1 MWLHP
6 TLSCLP
12 LPPALDTALL
22 SPEEEHRSVY
32 LPRRRKGSVVSGEA
46 NIAGRS
52 RRRRGRV
59 MEAVKRTSRTTPI
72 HTQERERVS
81 LRLLFF
87 GEKSLKSFVWCRL

>member
-1 MWLHP
+1 M
-6 TLSCLP
+6 
-12 LPPALDTALL
+12 
-22 SPEEEHRSVY
+22 
-32 LPRRRKGSVVSGEA
+32 VSGEA

-81 LRLLFF
+81 LPEVVFPA
-87 GEKSLKSFVWCRL
+87 